1 MLRPERGH
9 TRGVSE
15 RREYGPQPAVLALQ
29 VVAALA
35 LIAVA
40 VLSGDLGGRLLGGAA
55 GLLLVAVA
63 VHDLVLRPV
72 LVVEGDGIVVATV
85 GGRRRLV
92 WSQVERI
99 DASTDIRRGVR
110 SRLLEIDAGGT
121 LVLLSQRRLGR
132 EPADVVEEIAAV
144 RGGDVSSSAPPS

>member
-1 MLRPERGH
+1 MLRPGHGH

-15 RREYGPQPAVLALQ
+15 RREYGPQRAVLALQ
-29 VVAALA
+29 LVAALA
-35 LIAVA
+35 LLVVA
-40 VLSGDLGGRLLGGAA
+40 ATSDDRGGRLLGGAA
-55 GLLLVAVA
+55 GLLLLAVA

-72 LVVEGDGIVVATV
+72 LVVEPDGIEVAAI
-85 GGRRRLV
+85 GGRRRLG
-92 WSQVERI
+92 WSQVERV

-132 EPADVVEEIAAV
+132 EPAEVVAEIADL
-144 RGGDVSSSAPPS
+144 RGRDVSSSAPPS